1 MSYNEIYKTGPQG
14 RTFLRES
21 FVVAFFLPGPIVATV
36 AGIERAFDLFLAM
49 IPDGVLR
56 WESVGASSEE
66 WRPVNKT
73 TVSRCKAQL
82 RPDAAAKRELTSFEL
97 ADGEVGGDVPRY
109 AFTVVGGQLSSD
121 VPNEQTL
128 VQISFPIDTVMTG
141 DVDAFVIKLLGFA
154 VMLPFSS
161 GYGSPAIQ
169 WAELNLD
176 SAIAQTR
183 GIVLRHPGYDV
194 NMNETGRTWLGPR
207 VRGARWLTF
216 LGPEILT
223 RLGGADALHAELPN
237 TFEFYAAGEG
247 LLLRAGHLPEIGDTP
262 KKVDVPMLRTLAAAL
277 ESVTAFEEVVLLGSL
292 ADWDKAALRK
302 WERRFLEPA

>member
-1 MSYNEIYKTGPQG
+1 MSYNEISKTGPEG
-14 RTFLRES
+14 RTFLREA
-21 FVVAFFLPGPIVATV
+21 FVVAFFLPGPIAETV
-36 AGIERAFDLFLAM
+36 AGIEQAFDLFLAI

-66 WRPVNKT
+66 WKPVSKT

-109 AFTVVGGQLSSD
+109 AFTVVGGQFSGD
-121 VPNEQTL
+121 VPNERTL
-128 VQISFPIDTVMTG
+128 VQMSFPIGTVMTG
-141 DVDAFVIKLLGFA
+141 DADAFVAKLRDIA
-154 VMLPFSS
+154 AALPFST

-169 WAELNLD
+169 WAELGREA
-176 SAIAQTR
+176 AIAQTR
-183 GIVLRHPGYDV
+183 AIVARYPGYDV
-194 NMNETGRTWLGPR
+194 NMNTTGRTWLGSR

-216 LGPEILT
+216 LGPEILA
-223 RLGGADALHAELPN
+223 RLGGPDALRTKLPDI
-237 TFEFYAAGEG
+237 FEFCPAGAG
-247 LLLRAGHLPEIGDTP
+247 LLVRAGRLPEIGDAA

-277 ESVTAFEEVVLLGSL
+277 EPVTAFEEVVLLGSL
-292 ADWDKAALRK
+292 ADWDKDALRK